1 MVSWRNY
8 SYSIHFL
15 SIECFYVLFED
26 QFSFFKWKS
35 ISSFLFYGEKEERIN
50 KKNFYIKY
58 FSRKYILDIWNI
70 TRITFDKLYITR
82 SSFEV
87 RLPDFYLFTSL
98 RDSGIHQFE
107 YLTYFTICI
116 FLPPII
122 YIHMMIYL
130 RFLVVC
136 IIAGNDKMVATLD
149 GIEVLSY
156 HCHYTRQSFTQFSGF
171 SLLWISYQYRYNW
184 T

>member
-1 MVSWRNY
+1 M
-8 SYSIHFL
+8 
-15 SIECFYVLFED
+15 
-26 QFSFFKWKS
+26 
-35 ISSFLFYGEKEERIN
+35 
-50 KKNFYIKY
+50 
-58 FSRKYILDIWNI
+58 
-70 TRITFDKLYITR
+70 
-82 SSFEV
+82 
-87 RLPDFYLFTSL
+87 PDFYLFTSL

-156 HCHYTRQSFTQFSGF
+156 HCHYTRQSFTQLFSTASHCPEYRTNIVTIGLNKKATRNYEF
-171 SLLWISYQYRYNW
+171 WVSFPQIFEYGIVLLRLSPMRMRKKAFVFHIRQLKIIVDRSIASEWSALLLMVH
-184 T
+184 